1 MAENIRELILDAL
14 LVLEKGG
21 QYSHA
26 LVRDVLDKHD
36 YLDGKDKAFFKRVTE
51 GTVERRLELDH
62 YLDCFSTVPVHRMKP
77 LVRCLLRM
85 SVYQLVYMD
94 QVPDSAVCNEACK
107 LAARRKFGSLKGFVN
122 GVLRNVARNRENLP
136 LPDREKEPV
145 RYLSVKNSMPEWLV
159 ELWLAEYGA
168 EMTETLLQGLL
179 EIHPVSLR
187 FRCGLGQAERER
199 ICREILGTGA
209 VVRQGGYLPQAY
221 TLERTESVASL
232 PGFADGAWTVQDV
245 SSALA
250 VEAAGIRK
258 GDFVVDACA
267 APGGKSI
274 LAAEKGARVLSRD
287 VSEEKAALIRE
298 NAGRMRADSLEVQVW
313 DATRFDES
321 LAGKA
326 DVLLLD
332 VPCSG
337 LGILG
342 KKRDIKYHV
351 SPEGMES
358 LVELQRRIVRVC
370 SGYVKPGGILLYSTC
385 TIHRA
390 ENEDVVRFLV
400 RELGFE
406 PVALEGDLPQRLRE
420 ERSRV
425 LSLCGERGR
434 SSEPPGER
442 ESGSTSR
449 NRGSNLPPGERKEE
463 SGGIRLTAEEQAA
476 CVQFLPGY
484 MEADGFFF
492 AKLRRP
498 EGTLPGRIGRD
509 GQETAGT

>member
-1 MAENIRELILDAL
+1 MAEDIRELILNAL
-14 LVLEKGG
+14 LALEKGG

-26 LVRDVLDKHD
+26 LVRDALDKHD

-62 YLDCFSTVPVHRMKP
+62 YLDRFSAVPVKKMKP

-85 SVYQLVYMD
+85 SVYQLIYMD

-122 GVLRNVARNRENLP
+122 GVLRNIARNREGLP

-145 RYLSVKNSMPEWLV
+145 RYLSVKHSMPMWLV
-159 ELWLAEYGA
+159 ELWLAEYGG
-168 EMTETLLQGLL
+168 EMTETLLQALL

-187 FRCGLGQAERER
+187 FRCGLERAERER
-199 ICREILGTGA
+199 ICREIERTGA
-209 VVRQGGYLPQAY
+209 VVKQGAYLPQAY
-221 TLERTESVASL
+221 TLERTESVAAL
-232 PGFADGAWTVQDV
+232 PGFAEGAWTVQDV

-250 VEAAGIRK
+250 VEIAGIRK
-258 GDFVVDACA
+258 GDFVLDACA

-287 VSEEKAALIRE
+287 LSEDKVTRIRE
-298 NAGRMRADSLEVQVW
+298 NADRMQAGSLEVQVW

-337 LGILG
+337 LGVLG

-351 SPEGMES
+351 SLEGMES
-358 LVELQRRIVRVC
+358 LAELQRKIVRTC
-370 SGYVKPGGILLYSTC
+370 SGYVRPGGILIYSTC

-390 ENEDVVRFLV
+390 ENEDVVRYLV

-406 PVALEGDLPQRLRE
+406 PVALEEDLPQQLRE
-420 ERSRV
+420 ERRRV
-425 LSLCGERGR
+425 LSLCGERGW
-434 SSEPPGER
+434 
-442 ESGSTSR
+442 
-449 NRGSNLPPGERKEE
+449 NLPPGEQESETASRRRGFEPLSAKRDGE
-463 SGGIRLTAEEQAA
+463 SGGAGLTAEEQAA

-498 EGTLPGRIGRD
+498 EEGL
-509 GQETAGT
+509 